1 MVPGTINSFYHAYI
15 NYGPLQKKIAKKS
28 LRHGFPGGTES
39 LNGTHVSGTSIFP
52 AALNDCNF
60 SKHTKK
66 PPERQSTKPPQGV
79 RQISVFKH
87 IVKTESNI
95 C

>member
-60 SKHTKK
+60 SKHTKSPRRGN
-66 PPERQSTKPPQGV
+66 PPNLPRGYDKYPY
-79 RQISVFKH
+79 K
-87 IVKTESNI
+87 NI
-95 C
+95 